1 MRILEFF
8 AALKREKSPNEV
20 EGKFI
25 GARLDRASE
34 DKLIQWMKDNGIKSP
49 TPKASLHITV
59 IISNKDF
66 PWEDMTYSPK
76 LEINPSS
83 YKLAKFGEDKD
94 ILVLKFDQPDLEKR
108 HHSAK
113 EEHKID
119 WDFSVYEPHI
129 TISDNPDND
138 IDRILLPTFPMFIS
152 HEYNNPNPNESVG
165 MIGLDF
171 RGGYGATA
179 DDPEKTPFDGED
191 LDWIDP
197 GSNTQ

>member
-20 EGKFI
+20 EGKFV

-34 DKLIQWMKDNGIKSP
+34 DKLIQWMKENGIKSP
-49 TPKASLHITV
+49 TPKAKLHVTV
-59 IISNKDF
+59 ISSNKDF
-66 PWEDMTYSPK
+66 PWEDMTYSPN
-76 LEINPSS
+76 LETNPSS
-83 YKLAKFGEDKD
+83 YKLAKFGENKNT
-94 ILVLKFDQPDLEKR
+94 LVLKFGQPDLEKR
-108 HHSAK
+108 HYDAREK
-113 EEHKID
+113 HKID
-119 WDFSVYEPHI
+119 WDFPTYEPHI
-129 TISDNPDND
+129 TLSDNPDND

-152 HEYNNPNPNESVG
+152 HEYNNPNESVG
-165 MIGLDF
+165 MVGRSF